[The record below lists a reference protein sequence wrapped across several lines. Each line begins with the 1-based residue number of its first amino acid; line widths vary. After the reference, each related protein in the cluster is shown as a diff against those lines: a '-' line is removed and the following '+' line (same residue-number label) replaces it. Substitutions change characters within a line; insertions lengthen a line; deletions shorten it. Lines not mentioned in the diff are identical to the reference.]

1 MISCP
6 LQFIKKPVQNKIRLS
21 QGGGGSSRPPRM
33 ESNALEALP
42 GKDSGKRSES
52 LCAPFG

>member
-21 QGGGGSSRPPRM
+21 QGGGSSRPPRM

-42 GKDSGKRSES
+42 GKDSGKRSEN

>member
-21 QGGGGSSRPPRM
+21 QGGGSSRPPRM
-33 ESNALEALP
+33 ESNALEALL
-42 GKDSGKRSES
+42 GKDSGKRSEN